1 LTEDFGAWYRGGVA
15 VNECIIERVAM
26 KKPKRS
32 AEWEE
37 STGDSSKES
46 DALLDDLDDLDDLDE
61 EIIDLDEIVEPF
73 SEDALHDDEFASD
86 TEILGGKGDLA
97 FGDLEGKME
106 SEEDF
111 LLEDDLLKELPFFQ
125 EEKRVPEPPRREQEV
140 AKEPE
145 HPALDVLLETDRADI
160 EEFEGLTEEALIP
173 EEPGHA
179 VSELPLETLLL
190 QETEPEVPVQ
200 PIEALL
206 PEEKQLEISA
216 TPPEPFLPLD
226 AEVSAQTIGAPA
238 PEEMEPEVS
247 APPVEAS
254 ADLTVS
260 LDDFVNQIEDR
271 LVNTIREIVEARLP
285 EIVRTVLREEIDRLK
300 IDAKPED

>member
-1 LTEDFGAWYRGGVA
+1 
-15 VNECIIERVAM
+15 M

-32 AEWEE
+32 DEWGEP
-37 STGDSSKES
+37 TGGPSKES
-46 DALLDDLDDLDDLDE
+46 DALLDDLDDLDE
-61 EIIDLDEIVEPF
+61 EIIDLDEIVDPF
-73 SEDALHDDEFASD
+73 SEDALRDDEFASD
-86 TEILGGKGDLA
+86 TEILGGKGDQA

-125 EEKRVPEPPRREQEV
+125 EEKR
-140 AKEPE
+140 EPE
-145 HPALDVLLETDRADI
+145 LPQREPEVTEEPEQPVPDVLLETERADI
-160 EEFEGLTEEALIP
+160 EEFEGLMKEALIQ

-179 VSELPLETLLL
+179 VSELPLEGLLP
-190 QETEPEVPVQ
+190 QEAEPEVPVQ

-216 TPPEPFLPLD
+216 TPPEPFPLIE
-226 AEVSAQTIGAPA
+226 AEVSAQAIAAPT
-238 PEEMEPEVS
+238 PEGMEPEVS

-254 ADLTVS
+254 ADLSVS
-260 LDDFVNQIEDR
+260 LDDIVNQIEDR

-285 EIVRTVLREEIDRLK
+285 EIVRAVLREEIDRLK
-300 IDAKPED
+300 IDGKPED